1 MRTDYKASRDNSVA
15 TALYYLGWV
24 VIVAGTIGAF
34 GLISIIGDFFIAF
47 LFASLVSGT
56 LILGIAEIIF
66 ILDDSRRR
74 LYLLTE
80 SKSDNEA
87 EPEKL
92 PEL

>member
-1 MRTDYKASRDNSVA
+1 MRTDYKASRDNSIA
-15 TALYYLGWV
+15 TALYYLGWF
-24 VIVAGTIGAF
+24 VIVAGTIGAV
-34 GLISIIGDFFIAF
+34 GMISIIGAFFIV
-47 LFASLVSGT
+47 LLYSGFASGA

-66 ILDDSRRR
+66 ILDDSRKR

>member
-1 MRTDYKASRDNSVA
+1 MRTDYKASRDNSIA
-15 TALYYLGWV
+15 TGLYYIGWFELFSG
-24 VIVAGTIGAF
+24 VIVGLGAAVELGLLGVIFIYAGVAS
-34 GLISIIGDFFIAF
+34 GLVFM
-47 LFASLVSGT
+47 
-56 LILGIAEIIF
+56 GIAEIIF